1 MSCSFIVASRL
12 LAASIVLL
20 AGAVLASDDAGDLPS
35 LRLINYR
42 GPGNGDR
49 DSAPAI
55 CDGDAST
62 EWLATGLSKTT
73 LGPPFEFEFEFLD
86 GAEHELSGVRLVSAG
101 PAEGWQARE
110 FEIRLQAEG
119 QDTFDK
125 VIYHGSQKR
134 GGESQTHLFEAPV
147 TVRRFMFKL
156 LSNQGDP
163 DNAQINELWPVFN
176 ADETA
181 ATRTPGDAKSNALPM
196 ARPKPPAP
204 KYVGRFPYNELSPPS
219 PPLVRDASAV
229 VNNIDRFILAKLE
242 AKGLGFAPQVAKDLL
257 LRRVTYDLTGLPP
270 TLQEREAFL
279 ADHDPRAY
287 ETVVDRLLA
296 SPRFGEHWAQ
306 QWLDLVRYADTDGYA
321 LNGVRQ
327 GAWRYRDYV
336 IAAFNNDKPYNK
348 FVMEQLAADEMDDA
362 PLESLPALSFCRLGP
377 FRANSGNQ
385 NLDRNRQEFM
395 VEVTGAVST
404 TFLGLTVGCA
414 RCHDHKI
421 DPIPQDD
428 YYRLQ
433 AFFEA
438 TEPATLLMASSTEQ
452 RHWREQSAKVQKTLA
467 DLEARRQA
475 LLKPPRERAQKQLAT
490 MPSDKQ
496 VQAALT
502 AVERG
507 ALNALLREQKAAQAL
522 LPQPLPPAWG
532 IRDSGRVAPATY
544 SLLRGEVSLKQA
556 RVAPRAPGILPN
568 AEASENIGP
577 VTAKSTG
584 RRLALAKWLVG
595 PGRAQTARVIVNRV
609 WQNHFGR
616 GIVATPSNFGGLGRA
631 PTHPELLDWLAQDLI
646 DGGWNLKRIHRM
658 MVLSHAYQQVSE
670 TPSEALAKDET
681 NALFS
686 RFIRHRLTAEEIRDS
701 ALFCTGTLNLKMG
714 GEGVVVPQP
723 PEALVEIKKG
733 GWRVTKEPATYS
745 ERSIYLF
752 AERKFHLPLLESFDQ
767 PDTMTACPERS
778 HSTHVLQALGLLN
791 NEWMIEQAAAM
802 ANRLRNEV
810 ADDEARL
817 PLAYRLICGRD
828 PSAKELAIARS
839 YVSDTGH
846 ADALADYCHVLLN
859 LNRFLYVD

>member
-1 MSCSFIVASRL
+1 MNRSVIAFRL
-12 LAASIVLL
+12 LAIVLL
-20 AGAVLASDDAGDLPS
+20 TGALCAAADVDNALPT

-55 CDGDAST
+55 CDGDAKT
-62 EWLATGLSKTT
+62 EWLAIGLSKTT

-86 GAEHELSGVRLVSAG
+86 GAEHELSGIRLASA
-101 PAEGWQARE
+101 AAVTGWQARE

-119 QDTFDK
+119 QETYDR
-125 VIYHGSQKR
+125 VLYRGAQKS
-134 GGESQTHLFEAPV
+134 GGESQTHLFETPER
-147 TVRRFMFKL
+147 VRRFMFKL
-156 LSNQGDP
+156 LSNHGDP

-181 ATRTPGDAKSNALPM
+181 AARAPGDAKSTALPM
-196 ARPKPPAP
+196 AMPKPPAP
-204 KYVGRFPYNELSPPS
+204 KYAGKFPYSGLTATAPPVVKDS
-219 PPLVRDASAV
+219 SAV
-229 VNNIDRFILAKLE
+229 ANSLDRFVLSTLE
-242 AKGLGFAPQVAKDLL
+242 AKGLSFAPQVAKDLL

-270 TLQEREAFL
+270 TLQERAAFL
-279 ADHDPRAY
+279 ADTDPHAY

-306 QWLDLVRYADTDGYA
+306 HWLDLVRYADTDGYA
-321 LNGVRQ
+321 ANGVRQ

-336 IAAFNNDKPYNK
+336 VAAFNNDKPYDR
-348 FVMEQLAADEMDDA
+348 FVMEQLAADEMDNV
-362 PLESLPALSFCRLGP
+362 PLDTLPALSFCRLGP

-421 DPIPQDD
+421 DPIPQAD
-428 YYRLQ
+428 YYRMQ

-438 TEPATLLMASSTEQ
+438 TEPATLPMASAAEQ
-452 RHWREQSAKVQKTLA
+452 NQWHEQSAKVQKTLA
-467 DLEARRQA
+467 ALEAQRQA
-475 LLKPPRERAQKQLAT
+475 LLKPARERAQKKLAT
-490 MPSDKQ
+490 MPSDKE
-496 VQAALT
+496 VQGALS
-502 AVERG
+502 VDERRE
-507 ALNALLREQKAAQAL
+507 LNALLRKQKTVQGL
-522 LPQPLPPAWG
+522 LPPPLPPAWG
-532 IRDSGRVAPATY
+532 IRDSGRVAPATFT
-544 SLLRGEVSLKQA
+544 LVRGEITLKEA
-556 RVAPRAPGILPN
+556 RVAPRAPGILPH
-568 AEASENIGP
+568 ADASESIAP
-577 VTAKSTG
+577 VAAKSTG

-595 PGRAQTARVIVNRV
+595 PGRAQTARIIVNRL
-609 WQNHFGR
+609 WQQHFGR
-616 GIVATPSNFGGLGRA
+616 GIVATPSNFGGLGQP

-646 DGGWNLKRIHRM
+646 DGGWNLKRMHRM
-658 MVLSHAYQQVSE
+658 MVLSRSYQQVSE
-670 TPSEALAKDET
+670 APPEAVAKDET

-701 ALFCTGTLNLKMG
+701 ALFHAGTLNLKMG

-733 GWRVTKEPATYS
+733 GWRVTKDTSSYT

-752 AERKFHLPLLESFDQ
+752 AERKYHIPLLESFDQ

-791 NEWMIEQAAAM
+791 NQWMIEQATGVAD
-802 ANRLRNEV
+802 RLRREV
-810 ADDEARL
+810 ANEEARVEQ
-817 PLAYRLICGRD
+817 AYRMICGRD
-828 PSAKELAIARS
+828 PGPKELSIARS
-839 YVSDTGH
+839 YLADPEHT
-846 ADALADYCHVLLN
+846 DALADYCHVLLN